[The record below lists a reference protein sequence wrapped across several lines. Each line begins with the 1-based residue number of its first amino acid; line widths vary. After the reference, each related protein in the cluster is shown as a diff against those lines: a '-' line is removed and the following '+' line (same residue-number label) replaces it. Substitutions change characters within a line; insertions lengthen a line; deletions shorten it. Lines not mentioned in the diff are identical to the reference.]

1 MYSLIYLAVSEDGTA
16 ILLIRKK
23 ECKSAITEI
32 ASKPK
37 NYLDCNIKAVE
48 IRIENNTC
56 IETQAAMH
64 VCNVTKCVIVFVNA
78 GNHTDYL
85 IHELEYDDVFYR
97 SKVQGKLTNFSE
109 HYFAKSVFLKNTTI
123 KC

>member
-1 MYSLIYLAVSEDGTA
+1 M
-16 ILLIRKK
+16 IRKK

-32 ASKPK
+32 AAKPK
-37 NYLDCNIKAVE
+37 NSLGCNIKAGE
-48 IRIENNTC
+48 IRIDKNTC

-85 IHELEYDDVFYR
+85 IHELEYDEILSFKSSGQTHEFFR
-97 SKVQGKLTNFSE
+97 TLFREISFS
-109 HYFAKSVFLKNTTI
+109 
-123 KC
+123 